1 MHKIALKS
9 NISSE
14 AIGAIFIVLF
24 VAVFIVANFVV
35 GFVCPVYI
43 LAMVVGVSLAIIFP
57 QSGLL
62 AVVFLT
68 MVFERFF
75 TLQAFW
81 IGKVEYKIYPLDI
94 LMVGIFLGLVVQY
107 LLGQKIKFKKID
119 WLLFSFVILNFI
131 YFVWSV
137 FVARAD
143 ANLAFSSFK
152 NYAFYS
158 LFYFIALFLIR
169 TQADLQRLFKFFL
182 AGGVAIVGFIIFG
195 LANGEGLWSQY
206 TPLSTEGVR
215 ILAFT
220 HSLYIAIALLPT
232 ILYTAFAKKCS
243 RALNFLIAIWTVGI
257 LGTLM
262 RHLWI
267 AIAVAVAIL
276 YVTLPRENK
285 FEFAKFAWRLAVPFL
300 AVLVLVFYA
309 VVMIPQSKLSNSV
322 NNSLEAVSQ
331 RAASL
336 ASVSADESFAWRGLV
351 WKSAFERFKT
361 NPVLGIGTG
370 QMIYVETEDYKAFI
384 EFRNIHNSYLAI
396 LIQLGIVGF
405 GLFFYFVY
413 KNIQYLFRSNGNDAY
428 EYYKFSILSVLGIF
442 LVSIPFQPYLETN
455 LLAIFF
461 WIALGLAR
469 ALPEINFH
477 PVKYSPKAS
486 PQSGI

>member
-14 AIGAIFIVLF
+14 TTGAIFIVIF
-24 VAVFIVANFVV
+24 VAFFIAANFVV
-35 GFVCPVYI
+35 GFVWPVYI

-62 AVVFLT
+62 AIVFLT

-75 TLQAFW
+75 SLQTFW

-94 LMVGIFLGLVVQY
+94 LMIGIFLGIVIQY

-119 WLLFSFVILNFI
+119 RLLISFITLNFI
-131 YFVWSV
+131 YFAWSV
-137 FVARAD
+137 FVAKTD
-143 ANLAFSSFK
+143 ASLAFSSLK

-158 LFYFIALFLIR
+158 LFYFITLFLIR

-182 AGGVAIVGFIIFG
+182 VGGVAIVGFILFG
-195 LANGEGLWSQY
+195 LLNGEGLWSQY

-220 HSLYIAIALLPT
+220 HGLYIAIALLPA
-232 ILYTAFAKKCS
+232 ILYALFFQNRS

-262 RHLWI
+262 RHLWVSI
-267 AIAVAVAIL
+267 AAVVVALYIA
-276 YVTLPRENK
+276 LPRENK
-285 FEFAKFAWRLAVPFL
+285 FEFAKFALRLAAPFL
-300 AVLVLVFYA
+300 AIAIFVFYA
-309 VVMIPQSKLSNSV
+309 AVMIPQSKLSNSI
-322 NNSLEAVSQ
+322 NNSLDAVSQ

-336 ASVSADESFAWRGLV
+336 ASVSADESFSWRGLV

-370 QMIYVETEDYKAFI
+370 RMIYVETEDYKDFI
-384 EFRNIHNSYLAI
+384 EFRNVHNSYLAI

-413 KNIQYLFRSNGNDAY
+413 KNIQYLFQSSGNNDY
-428 EYYKFSILSVLGIF
+428 EYYKFSVLSVLGIF
-442 LVSIPFQPYLETN
+442 IVSIPFQPYLETN

-469 ALPEINFH
+469 VLPEIKVH